1 MRHTAAIAPALAKI
15 LRENNFKRKGNVFL
29 RITGDGI
36 LQCIF
41 ASKEPFLISDL
52 HSSLSVS
59 VHSIY
64 EPEVFG
70 DVKIYRGALTYPYS
84 LSDFQRNE
92 GFIESTEELLTTCCL
107 PRLDQTISQE
117 FFCDLLYSMDMKCFD
132 EVRWY
137 IKMLMIPALMRT
149 GNHKLA
155 LEYCD
160 YVLLYNN
167 ALPHVIYMKKLLLQE
182 DASVVEMYL
191 KYTQQRNWEV
201 YNHLK
206 FR

>member
-1 MRHTAAIAPALAKI
+1 MRHTVAIAPTLANI

-41 ASKEPFLISDL
+41 ASKDSSLISDV

-59 VHSIY
+59 VRSIY

-84 LSDFQRNE
+84 LFDFRRNE
-92 GFIESTEELLTTCCL
+92 GFIDSAEELLTRCCL
-107 PRLDQTISQE
+107 PRLDQTMSQE
-117 FFCDLLYSMDMKCFD
+117 SFCDLLYSMDMKCFG

-149 GNHKLA
+149 GNHELA

-160 YVLLYNN
+160 YVLLHNS
-167 ALPHVIYMKKLLLQE
+167 ALPRVIHMKKLLLQE

-191 KYTQQRNWEV
+191 KHTQLRNWEV